1 MIVPEQTVEDI
12 RISSTY
18 IRRQIESGD
27 MATAVRYLGHGHML
41 TGTVVTGRRA
51 LTLRFLPGVHLISAP
66 PTLPDDILLNIL
78 ADINE
83 ESGLRVPLLVLCD
96 AAYAGFVERNRKTL
110 ESRFILREGEG
121 ILKGESML

>member
-1 MIVPEQTVEDI
+1 MNEIWQDCLFPIMLGSGTVCHACV
-12 RISSTY
+12 RQMS
-18 IRRQIESGD
+18 RRLGVES
-27 MATAVRYLGHGHML
+27 
-41 TGTVVTGRRA
+41 TVVTGRRA

-78 ADINE
+78 TDINE